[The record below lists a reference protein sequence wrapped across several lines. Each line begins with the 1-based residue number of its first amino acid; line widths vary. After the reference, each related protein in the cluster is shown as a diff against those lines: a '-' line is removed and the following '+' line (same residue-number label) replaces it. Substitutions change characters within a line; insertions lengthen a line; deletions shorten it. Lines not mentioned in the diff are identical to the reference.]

1 MTDATKSSVAPSLAA
16 RTAQL
21 AAHSNLME
29 TLSAQAGAARFGFTT
44 ARFMP
49 HLARSVASRFKA
61 QTPSA
66 QELETYLTSL
76 CLEDFALACACS
88 EGHEPAWEFFVSHY
102 RGYLRRCA
110 GAMLRRGAE
119 SPEARD
125 LADSLFAEL
134 YGLADGR
141 RGSASLFRYFHGRS
155 SLKTW
160 LRAVL
165 AQRHVDGIRAAR
177 RFDSLDEEDAAGQLA
192 ARHGAAE
199 RGQKTSLR
207 PSAEHSLGP
216 LATPPDPHREKY
228 ILLFRAA
235 LTSGLQ
241 KLDPADHRRICL
253 YYAEGKTLAEVGRL
267 CGEHESSVS
276 RNLERIRRTLRAGVE
291 EDLRR
296 GGRAD
301 HGARQD
307 GATNTTGATGTTGA
321 TSATIAARE
330 GLSDAQVAL
339 CLQYATEDAPIDFNA
354 LFPADDQKPGRSEN
368 MRSDKSRENS

>member
-1 MTDATKSSVAPSLAA
+1 MTDATKSSVDPSLAA

-21 AAHSNLME
+21 AAHANLME
-29 TLSAQAGAARFGFTT
+29 ALSAQAGAARFGFTT
-44 ARFMP
+44 ARFTP

-61 QTPSA
+61 QVPST
-66 QELETYLTSL
+66 QELETYLASL

-88 EGHEPAWEFFVSHY
+88 EGYEPAWDFFVSNY

-110 GAMLRRGAE
+110 GAMLRRNAE

-177 RFDSLDEEDAAGQLA
+177 RFDSLDEDDTAGQLA
-192 ARHGAAE
+192 EGHGAAE
-199 RGQKTSLR
+199 RGQHTSLR
-207 PSAEHSLGP
+207 AAAEPSLGP
-216 LATPPDPHREKY
+216 LAIPPDPHREKY
-228 ILLFRAA
+228 ISLFRAA
-235 LTSGLQ
+235 LQSALQ
-241 KLDPADHRRICL
+241 TLDPADHRRICL
-253 YYAEGKTLAEVGRL
+253 YYAEGRTLAEVGRL

-296 GGRAD
+296 GARGDRA
-301 HGARQD
+301 ARQE
-307 GATNTTGATGTTGA
+307 GA
-321 TSATIAARE
+321 TSSPDATGASSVMSATSA

-339 CLQYATEDAPIDFNA
+339 CLQYATEDAPIDFNL
-354 LFPADDQKPGRSEN
+354 LFPIDKKAARPENTHADTSG
-368 MRSDKSRENS
+368 ENS

>member
-1 MTDATKSSVAPSLAA
+1 MTDATKTSVDASLAA

-21 AAHSNLME
+21 AAHPNLME
-29 TLSAQAGAARFGFTT
+29 TLSTQAGAARFGFTT
-44 ARFMP
+44 ARFVP
-49 HLARSVASRFKA
+49 HLARSAASRFKA

-66 QELETYLTSL
+66 QELETYLSSL

-88 EGHEPAWEFFVSHY
+88 EGHEPAWDFFVSNY

-110 GAMLRRGAE
+110 GAMLRRSAE
-119 SPEARD
+119 SAEARD

-177 RFDSLDEEDAAGQLA
+177 RFDSLDEADAAGQLA
-192 ARHGAAE
+192 VGEVAAA
-199 RGQKTSLR
+199 RGQKSSPR
-207 PSAEHSLGP
+207 PSTEHALGP
-216 LATPPDPHREKY
+216 LAIPPDPHRERY

-235 LTSGLQ
+235 LESALQ
-241 KLDPADHRRICL
+241 KLDPADHRRMCL
-253 YYAEGKTLAEVGRL
+253 YYAEGKTLAQVGRL

-296 GGRAD
+296 G
-301 HGARQD
+301 ARVDRVARRD
-307 GATNTTGATGTTGA
+307 GATNATGASSAASAGA
-321 TSATIAARE
+321 GE

-354 LFPADDQKPGRSEN
+354 LFPAGDKKLGGPENTRSN
-368 MRSDKSRENS
+368 TPRENS

>member
-1 MTDATKSSVAPSLAA
+1 MTDATKSSAHPSLAA
-16 RTAQL
+16 RIAQL
-21 AAHSNLME
+21 AAHPSLIE
-29 TLSAQAGAARFGFTT
+29 TLRAQAGAARFGFTT
-44 ARFMP
+44 ARFIP
-49 HLARSVASRFKA
+49 HLARSVASRFKTE
-61 QTPSA
+61 TPSA

-76 CLEDFALACACS
+76 CLEDFALACACC
-88 EGHEPAWEFFVSHY
+88 EGHETAWVFFVGNY

-177 RFDSLDEEDAAGQLA
+177 RFDSLDEDDAAGQLA
-192 ARHGAAE
+192 AGEGTAE
-199 RGQKTSLR
+199 RGLKTSYR
-207 PSAEHSLGP
+207 SSSEHSSLGP
-216 LATPPDPHREKY
+216 LAIPPDPHREKY

-235 LTSGLQ
+235 LASALQ
-241 KLDPADHRRICL
+241 KLEPADHRRICF

-276 RNLERIRRTLRAGVE
+276 RNLERIRRALRAAVE
-291 EDLRR
+291 EELRR
-296 GGRAD
+296 G
-301 HGARQD
+301 
-307 GATNTTGATGTTGA
+307 
-321 TSATIAARE
+321 
-330 GLSDAQVAL
+330 
-339 CLQYATEDAPIDFNA
+339 
-354 LFPADDQKPGRSEN
+354 
-368 MRSDKSRENS
+368 